1 MIPDEFTNTL
11 CLLHSTIMNVGS
23 GMLFGFGVG
32 MAATVIGVNMGASI
46 AFVLCKVLLRERV
59 ARKVEGMRLFK
70 VCCQSCKHNL
80 SFGVVFV
87 HFFNA
92 CSHTEC
98 FL

>member
-1 MIPDEFTNTL
+1 
-11 CLLHSTIMNVGS
+11 MNVGS

-70 VCCQSCKHNL
+70 VCCQSYEYKR
-80 SFGVVFV
+80 FYGVVLFTSPMV
-87 HFFNA
+87 AVIQSVSCNL
-92 CSHTEC
+92 T
-98 FL
+98 